1 MVGEWDIWPRL
12 IDSGIAVIMMLA
24 VFALI
29 IRSPLLIDKFA
40 AYKRERDEERERER
54 KFERQA
60 LEQSTMAIDALR
72 KSHERMENIVDKALA
87 THHATEERYARMEKR
102 VLDLEPLREEVET
115 LRAEN
120 AKLSDRVVELEG
132 MEEARLA
139 RIAALEADQKRLRGK
154 IAKIEKER
162 DEVSK
167 QRDDAERRVVEL
179 EEQVKELHGEI
190 GSFRKRLNDADAA
203 QDCDDAEPEAKADD
217 AKE

>member
-12 IDSGIAVIMMLA
+12 IDSGIAVIMVLTI
-24 VFALI
+24 FALI
-29 IRSPLLIDKFA
+29 IRSPLLIDKLA

-60 LEQSTMAIDALR
+60 LEQSAMAVDALR

-102 VLDLEPLREEVET
+102 VLDLEPLRDEVET

-120 AKLSDRVVELEG
+120 AKLAERVVELEG

-139 RIAALEADQKRLRGK
+139 RIAALEAEQKRLKGQ

-167 QRDDAERRVVEL
+167 QRDEAEQRVGEM
-179 EEQVKELHGEI
+179 ETEVKEL
-190 GSFRKRLNDADAA
+190 RA
-203 QDCDDAEPEAKADD
+203 QIAELRQRVNNEEAEAKAEAKADD
-217 AKE
+217 ATD